1 MLETPKQQTGGRVP
15 VMDCFTQAWRFLD
28 KNWRLMLPAAAITAA
43 LSQIGLVLVMML
55 RPAPTAGESMLA
67 VTLWDLVAVAPA
79 MVASLMFTAAIL
91 RKALRDEFIG
101 PTGMAF
107 GADEIRLLAVMAAL
121 TCMILPLGGL
131 FFLVVSTF
139 VFSRIATTPEALNAL
154 LADPEALN
162 AALEAALGPTGV
174 LAFLLFFILVMAI
187 FLYVSTRLVTVNAAT
202 MGERRVVIF
211 QTWSWSRGNV
221 WRILGA
227 VVLTGLP
234 VMFFQGLLDSVGIE
248 AVQATPEGSGRA
260 MVQLGVST
268 VTTFLFAIA
277 GIPSI
282 ALGAILYKGL
292 RPGDFVA
299 K

>member
-28 KNWRLMLPAAAITAA
+28 TNWRLMLPAAAVTAA
-43 LSQIGLVLVMML
+43 LSQIGLVLLLLV
-55 RPAPTAGESMLA
+55 RPAATEGESLLA
-67 VTLWDLVAVAPA
+67 VTLWDIVGVAPV
-79 MVASLMFTAAIL
+79 MVASLMFTAAVL

-101 PTGMAF
+101 PTGLAF
-107 GADEIRLLAVMAAL
+107 GADEIRLLGVMAAL
-121 TCMILPLGGL
+121 TCMILPLIGL
-131 FFLVVSTF
+131 FLFVVSTF
-139 VFSRIATTPEALNAL
+139 VLSRLAATPEALNAL

-174 LAFLLFFILVMAI
+174 LAFLLFFMLVMAI
-187 FLYVSTRLVTVNAAT
+187 VLYVSTRLTMVNAAT
-202 MGERRVVIF
+202 MGERRMVIF
-211 QTWSWSRGNV
+211 QTWAWSRGNV

-227 VVLTGLP
+227 IILTALP
-234 VMFFQGLLDSVGIE
+234 VMFFQGLVDSVGFE
-248 AVQATPEGSGRA
+248 AIQATPEESKA

-277 GIPSI
+277 GIPPI

>member
-1 MLETPKQQTGGRVP
+1 ME
-15 VMDCFTQAWRFLD
+15 CFTQAWRFLD
-28 KNWRLMLPAAAITAA
+28 RNWRLLLPAAAITAA
-43 LSQIGLVLVMML
+43 LSQIGLVLVMLL
-55 RPAPTAGESMLA
+55 RPAPAAGETMLA
-67 VTLWDLVAVAPA
+67 AMLWDLVAVAPA

-101 PTGMAF
+101 PTGLAF
-107 GADEIRLLAVMAAL
+107 GADEIRLLGVMAAL
-121 TCMILPLGGL
+121 ACMLLPLVGL
-131 FFLVVSTF
+131 LFLAVSTF
-139 VFSRIATTPEALNAL
+139 VFGRIASTPEALNAL

-174 LAFLLFFILVMAI
+174 LAFLLFFILVMSI
-187 FLYVSTRLVTVNAAT
+187 FLYVSTRLVMVNAAT

-211 QTWSWSRGNV
+211 QTWIWSRGNV

-227 VVLTGLP
+227 VILTALP
-234 VMFFQGLLDSVGIE
+234 VMFFQGLIDSLGVEIIN
-248 AVQATPEGSGRA
+248 ATPEGASLVATR
-260 MVQLGVST
+260 LIINSVS
-268 VTTFLFAIA
+268 TFLFAIA

-282 ALGAILYKGL
+282 ALAAILYKGL

>member
-1 MLETPKQQTGGRVP
+1 MLETPQQQTGGKVP

-28 KNWRLMLPAAAITAA
+28 RNWRLMLPAAAVTAA
-43 LSQIGLVLVMML
+43 LAQIGLVLVMIL
-55 RPAPTAGESMLA
+55 RPAAAEGESLLVA
-67 VTLWDLVAVAPA
+67 ALWDLVAVIPV
-79 MVASLMFTAAIL
+79 MVASLMFTAAVL

-101 PTGMAF
+101 PTGLAF
-107 GADEIRLLAVMAAL
+107 GADEIRLLGVTAAL
-121 TCMILPLGGL
+121 TCMLLPLVGL
-131 FFLVVSTF
+131 FFFVVST
-139 VFSRIATTPEALNAL
+139 VVLSRVAATPEAMNAL

-162 AALEAALGPTGV
+162 AALEAALGPTGF

-187 FLYVSTRLVTVNAAT
+187 VLYVSVRLTMVNAAT

-227 VVLTGLP
+227 VFLTALP
-234 VMFFQGLLDSVGIE
+234 VMFFQGLVDSVGVE
-248 AVQATPEGSGRA
+248 AVQATPEASGRA

-268 VTTFLFAIA
+268 VTTFLFALA
-277 GIPSI
+277 SIPTT